1 MQNNR
6 VKLQYLI
13 MFLFI
18 LAITFLASNT
28 IKEYKKL
35 KSIND
40 FLSNIQNLVYT
51 NQNIDITVK
60 TINFHKKY
68 DDIERLIFNFDTNLL
83 VIKNIVE
90 NKNTQTDKQVEI
102 YNKIK
107 ENFLDKKETIRYYNG
122 KMALIYSVIQD
133 MQNYTQKNTLS
144 PDLNSIYSR
153 FLNLNFDSYANIDT
167 FLDYLVSI
175 NKQNLDKKELKFI
188 NRMDDSIYNLIEA
201 NDYKFFIL
209 NSDLEKN
216 LLNFLDYI
224 TQQHKDIV
232 DNLVKIF
239 ITMIIMSLMFIFWN
253 IKLLNNIKNKNK
265 DISFLKLAADNS
277 FNSIMFTNNNLDITY
292 ANAAFEQISGYKL
305 KDIIGKNPSFLKYY
319 TQNKD
324 YYKNFKN
331 AIDKKIP
338 WKKDNF
344 ISKRSDNTII
354 IEDVIIIPN
363 INKDNLEGFVGIK
376 LDKTK
381 ELNAT
386 KELNIKN
393 EALKRQIYKDHLTG
407 IGSYVALR
415 DKLENNE
422 QGVIIYMRI
431 NNFLNLSYF
440 YKPKFI
446 DDFIIFFVD
455 TIKLCIKTYNID
467 CELFRFQFDEFC
479 IIYHGNDLSTDIL
492 RIKSYFKTSNIN
504 IQSNEGTKINIELIF
519 GVSSNID
526 SNINRLTQAIWSYK
540 EAKKIDEKIYFYK
553 DNDPIEQQYF
563 KNLDV
568 IKLIQNA
575 LKNDKVIVECQ
586 PIFNIKT
593 NSKIANKYEILIR
606 ILDDEGKIHYPGEFL
621 NVAKQILLYNALTSK
636 VIDIAFNLLDKYPN
650 KQFSINLSSSDMVN
664 LSIRQTFIKN
674 LKICKNPS
682 NLFVEI
688 LESESIDNY
697 DVINPF
703 IKHIKELGC
712 KLSIDDFG
720 SGYSN
725 YYRMLEFDIDVLKI
739 DGSIVKRLPF
749 DKNSRI
755 VMETIVSFAKKM
767 NYEIVAEFVSDE
779 NILNEVK
786 KYDVDYAQG
795 FYLGKPISPDFIL
808 FN

>member
-1 MQNNR
+1 MQNNS

-18 LAITFLASNT
+18 LAITFLTSNT

-51 NQNIDITVK
+51 NQNIDMDLK
-60 TINFHKKY
+60 NINFHEKY

-122 KMALIYSVIQD
+122 KMALIYSIMLD
-133 MQNYTQKNTLS
+133 MQNYAQKNTLS

-153 FLNLNFDSYANIDT
+153 FLNLNFDSYADINT

-188 NRMDDSIYNLIEA
+188 NRMNDSIYDLIEA

-209 NSDLEKN
+209 NSDLEKH
-216 LLNFLDYI
+216 LLNFLDYT

-344 ISKRSDNTII
+344 ISRRSDNTII
-354 IEDVIIIPN
+354 VEDVIIIPN
-363 INKDNLEGFVGIK
+363 INKDNLDGFVGIK

-393 EALKRQIYKDHLTG
+393 QALKRQIYKDHLTG
-407 IGSYVALR
+407 IGSYVALMK
-415 DKLENNE
+415 KLENNE
-422 QGVIIYMRI
+422 QGVVIYMRI

-446 DDFIIFFVD
+446 DDFIISFVD

-504 IQSNEGTKINIELIF
+504 IQSDEGTKINIELIF

-682 NLFVEI
+682 NLYVEI

-767 NYEIVAEFVSDE
+767 NYEIVAEFVSNE